1 MNHGL
6 NCNYVIKTNI
16 TYGGGVLNIRQK
28 LLGMIALLITVP
40 LLIMGVS
47 SYLKASDLLKES
59 FVESSTLLNEEIA
72 SELEKEFSGYLYGIQ
87 ALAGNYNARTLYE
100 KPENETNFMNA
111 VELYVENYPNAFQ
124 AYIGLKDK
132 KMRIY
137 PKHMFDS
144 SYDPRIRP
152 WYQQAQ
158 TDEKAG
164 WTSMYQDAVTGNW
177 SLSGTAPVND
187 FSGKFIG
194 AVATSLDLSS
204 ISEEIGTKK

>member
-1 MNHGL
+1 
-6 NCNYVIKTNI
+6 
-16 TYGGGVLNIRQK
+16 LNIRQK